1 MSSIICTDTLSANIP
16 QGNTWDKHRQETEKI
31 EQLYRKQ
38 GMKDDDLKRYAERIA
53 GCSNNLEFEK
63 TINPDT
69 GEVTQKLTNG
79 EFCHVRQCQICQW
92 RRTLVWRRRFKKA
105 LPGITMAKP
114 QGHWLFLTLTVENC
128 EVSKLK
134 DTLKSM
140 SKGFQ
145 LLSKRKNWPGKG
157 WIRSIEVTKS
167 KSGKAHPHIHCLI
180 LVNKSYFG
188 TSYISQAEWTRL
200 WQESMRLE
208 YKPVVHIRK
217 VKLDKGRSEK
227 LKASNPDYETLTE
240 AEFQQLSIEQAA
252 LETFKYSIKVDDLTQ
267 DGHWLGEIT
276 KQMHKT
282 RSISLGGL
290 IKKIMKAEEPSSE
303 EFTADEE
310 VLEDGAKGH
319 KETIR
324 YYWDGKASK
333 QYIKW
338 HQAKNTWQ
346 NQVGTGKQVG

>member
-1 MSSIICTDTLSANIP
+1 MIPIIPADTLSANIP
-16 QGNTWDKHRQETEKI
+16 QGNSWDKHRQETEKI
-31 EQLYRKQ
+31 EQLYRMQ
-38 GMKDDDLKRYAERIA
+38 GMKNEEMKRYAERIST
-53 GCSNNLEFEK
+53 CSNNLEFEK
-63 TINPDT
+63 TINIDT

-105 LPGITMAKP
+105 LPEITMAKP

-134 DTLKSM
+134 DTLKAM
-140 SKGFQ
+140 NKGFN
-145 LLSKRKNWPGKG
+145 LLSRRKNWPGKG

-180 LVNKSYFG
+180 LVNKSYFDG
-188 TSYISQAEWTRL
+188 NNYVSQAEWTRL

-217 VKLDKGRSEK
+217 VKLDKERAAK
-227 LKASNPDYETLTE
+227 LKANNPEFGNLS
-240 AEFQQLSIEQAA
+240 AEDFQRISVEQAA
-252 LETFKYSIKVDDLTQ
+252 LETFKYSIKVEDLTQ
-267 DGHWLGEIT
+267 DGHWLAEIT

-290 IKKIMKAEEPSSE
+290 IKKIMKEEEPSSE

-310 VLEDGAKGH
+310 VLEGLLCAL
-319 KETIR
+319 
-324 YYWDGKASK
+324 A
-333 QYIKW
+333 
-338 HQAKNTWQ
+338 
-346 NQVGTGKQVG
+346 